1 MIPTLG
7 LVLLAGVLVGAGV
20 YLVTDRTF
28 TGIVIGL
35 ALIGNGSNIALLAAG
50 GAAGAP
56 PILGTD
62 ALSSIADPLP
72 QAMILTSIVITMA
85 TTAFMLALA
94 FREWIL
100 TGGDEVVDDVEDRRL
115 ARRAATGRGSERIE
129 DAPETED
136 EDSGQDEDQADR
148 DDKDEAEGED
158 AK

>member
-1 MIPTLG
+1 MTPTLI
-7 LVLLAGVLVGAGV
+7 LVLAAGILVGAGV

-28 TGIVIGL
+28 TRIVVGL

-50 GAAGAP
+50 GAAGSP
-56 PILGTD
+56 PLLGTE

-115 ARRAATGRGSERIE
+115 AKRAATGRGSERVE
-129 DAPETED
+129 DAPAENE
-136 EDSGQDEDQADR
+136 EAGSDEDQEDR
-148 DDKDEAEGED
+148 DEGQEE
-158 AK
+158 K